1 MSHEDA
7 LLPAIPDACC
17 LDRRS
22 LLRAAGVAV
31 VALPTFG
38 LLAPAAAA
46 AEPTPSSHKQPSH
59 RPREAR
65 TRVVLLGT
73 AGGPVLNSR
82 GRKGISTAVVYDGRV
97 YIVDLGHGS
106 PDQINA
112 AGLGP
117 NENGTQSA
125 LINVR
130 GIFFTHMHSDHI
142 TEWPAVYMTGP
153 TNTNNGR
160 IPQPIHVFG
169 PGNRGTL
176 PAVSPPGRPQPA
188 VVNPSDPTPGMAGM
202 TSHLRQAFAND
213 FNDRIRATGLADPDS
228 VFAIKDID
236 ISKYWTVDPAGVPP
250 VLPKGTRI
258 PVWIDGDVTITAT
271 LVNHNPSAPAFAFRF
286 DTPDGSVVVSGDTA
300 PSANLID
307 LAHGVDYLVH
317 EAIDEVWVEE
327 FLATVPA
334 ALRDQLRH
342 GLLDRHT
349 TLGQVGKVADQA
361 DAKNLVLTHL
371 IPPEIPRQR
380 FNKTHQDFS
389 GRLIVGEDLMD
400 LPVRCKDTHR

>member
-1 MSHEDA
+1 MSEQDA
-7 LLPAIPDACC
+7 LPATIPDACC
-17 LDRRS
+17 LDRRA
-22 LLRAAGVAV
+22 LLRAAGVAA
-31 VALPTFG
+31 VAIPTFG
-38 LLAPAAAA
+38 LLAPAATA
-46 AEPTPSSHKQPSH
+46 AEPTQSSPKQPSH
-59 RPREAR
+59 RQSKAR

-73 AGGPVLNSR
+73 AGGPVLNSL

-97 YIVDLGHGS
+97 YIVDLGHGA
-106 PDQINA
+106 PEQINA

-142 TEWPAVYMTGP
+142 TEWPSVYMTGP

-176 PAVSPPGRPQPA
+176 PIVSPPGRPEPA
-188 VVNPSDPTPGMAGM
+188 VVNPADPTPGVAGM
-202 TSHLRQAFAND
+202 TSYLRQAFAND

-228 VFAIKDID
+228 VFDVHDID
-236 ISKYWTVDPAGVPP
+236 IAKYWTVDAAGVPP

-271 LVNHNPSAPAFAFRF
+271 LVNHNPTAPAFAFRF

-317 EAIDEVWVEE
+317 EAIDEMWVEE
-327 FLATVPA
+327 FLATVPP
-334 ALRDQLRH
+334 ALKDQLRH

-349 TLGQVGKVADQA
+349 TLGQVGKVAEQA
-361 DAKNLVLTHL
+361 AAKNLVLTHL
-371 IPPEIPRQR
+371 IPADIPKQR
-380 FNKTHQDFS
+380 FNKTRQDFS
-389 GRLIVGEDLMD
+389 GRLFPGEDLMD
-400 LPVRCKDTHR
+400 LPVRRKTPRR